1 MRDSYAVYI
10 RFIANGM
17 KAEHFSF
24 ADRGDRK
31 FIRGAI
37 VGSANG
43 SVRCKESA
51 FHPFVLTVQLF
62 QNTFRQ
68 CNGCS
73 AGSIQFVDMMCLA
86 HGDIISRELIHD
98 FSQILVESGEDADSQ
113 AEVGRPEECFA
124 PFRAELL
131 DFFAMLGH
139 PSGTARYQ
147 FYTGFERFHIIAV
160 SYHRIGKLN
169 GHIGLFYLFAHLSVT
184 DQCYFH
190 CFLTYIQN
198 NSRKDKIF
206 ITFAAHINVLLTWN
220 IFSTTCGNINYFP

>member
-1 MRDSYAVYI
+1 
-10 RFIANGM
+10 
-17 KAEHFSF
+17 
-24 ADRGDRK
+24 
-31 FIRGAI
+31 
-37 VGSANG
+37 
-43 SVRCKESA
+43 
-51 FHPFVLTVQLF
+51 
-62 QNTFRQ
+62 
-68 CNGCS
+68 
-73 AGSIQFVDMMCLA
+73 MMCLA
-86 HGDIISRELIHD
+86 HGDIVCRELIHD

-131 DFFAMLGH
+131 DFFAVLGH

-147 FYTGFERFHIIAV
+147 FHTGFERFHIIAV

-169 GHIGLFYLFAHLSVT
+169 GHIGRFECFRFEVILIIDVNDADDFMSATTGNLFYLFAHLSVT

-220 IFSTTCGNINYFP
+220 IFSTTCGSINYFP